1 MQRYMQRIGGIK
13 DPVRHRYWDH
23 CRPCK
28 EDPWLAQRARTLGVK
43 ALGYKDFEAYLAGS
57 HWQSFRQHVLEEQR
71 TRLHRNICEGCGT
84 EGVAFDVHHKT
95 YERLGNELI
104 ENCQVLCEQ
113 CHDKL
118 HGRDS
123 KSQSR
128 HYANR

>member
-1 MQRYMQRIGGIK
+1 
-13 DPVRHRYWDH
+13 
-23 CRPCK
+23 
-28 EDPWLAQRARTLGVK
+28 
-43 ALGYKDFEAYLAGS
+43 
-57 HWQSFRQHVLEEQR
+57 LEEQR
-71 TRLHRNICEGCGT
+71 TRLQRNICECCGM

-104 ENCQVLCEQ
+104 EDCEVLCEQ

-118 HGRDS
+118 HGRDP